1 LVCRVFFV
9 ILLICIVF
17 LRTIEKLVVTN
28 DGEDS
33 NRRDRDQLSSRGV
46 QLKSPWW
53 VWVHIQIKE
62 ITSDDLTLRHPLEFN
77 ARAPSH
83 PLPVNH
89 ERAAIVT
96 GNADVFGR
104 LVPRAA

>member
-9 ILLICIVF
+9 IPLICIVF

-46 QLKSPWW
+46 QLKSPL
-53 VWVHIQIKE
+53 VGQ
-62 ITSDDLTLRHPLEFN
+62 SQ
-77 ARAPSH
+77 

-96 GNADVFGR
+96 GNADLFGR
-104 LVPRAA
+104 LVQRAA